1 MSMRRGRLTASVA
14 VAAPLCLLSASA
26 IAATGATKDE
36 AVAMVKKAVELQVT
50 DQDLKM

>member
-1 MSMRRGRLTASVA
+1 
-14 VAAPLCLLSASA
+14 VAAPALLLSASA

-36 AVAMVKKAVELQVT
+36 TVAMVKKAVELQVT

>member
-1 MSMRRGRLTASVA
+1 L
-14 VAAPLCLLSASA
+14 LLSASA

-36 AVAMVKKAVELQVT
+36 TVAMVKKAVELQVT